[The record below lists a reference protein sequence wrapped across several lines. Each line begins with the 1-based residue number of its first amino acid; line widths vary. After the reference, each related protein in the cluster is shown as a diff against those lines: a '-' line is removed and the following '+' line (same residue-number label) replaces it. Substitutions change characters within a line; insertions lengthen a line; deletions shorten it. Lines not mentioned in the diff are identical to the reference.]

1 MQIKLNGLEGLTK
14 CKVQKIFADNLDVDK
29 TTTMILEKIVEI

>member
-1 MQIKLNGLEGLTK
+1 MQIKLNGLEGLIK

-29 TTTMILEKIVEI
+29 TTKVILEKIEI